1 MKKIK
6 QTIHAVTVLM
16 LIVGAVIGI
25 SFVMLGSNSAV
36 AEAAGNALP
45 ALNQKKMTVYTGKS
59 CMLQMINIDKGA
71 KVKWSASNKK
81 VISVKAD
88 GTRCTVTGKKK
99 GTATVTALYYGEKYT
114 AKITVVP
121 SVNLSENSMSL
132 TRGESFTLTLQGG
145 SSKAVWKASNKN
157 VKLSKENASAYRVT
171 GVKAG
176 TSTVSVKFGGKNY
189 KCKVTVKNPAPK
201 LSKAALTLKYGRNS
215 TVKLLNTEKT
225 VKWSVKDKNIVSVKA
240 NGNSCKIIP
249 QLLGNTYVYAK
260 CSGKTYKVKVKV
272 TSGSK
277 ARFAKSSYDVSLTRP
292 QVQLSVKANS
302 SPVVKWGIQ
311 DTKIA
316 AVSKSGKI
324 TAKTVGTTKIYAI
337 VDGKKIYTRLTVYA
351 GKKTDSILD
360 TKTDGKESQESVQT
374 DQDREQGQTEDVVHK
389 QTETGSGSQPSD
401 RDNGNIIAGETER
414 VSDPGI
420 TNENT
425 GNVSENGDSN
435 DTDPSENP
443 EPDASGYQDADDKE
457 NQITVGYTYDAAA
470 FPSSVTMEGG
480 WIKGCDIFSEDPDI
494 YFTVEGPN
502 PACVDLV
509 RTTDSC
515 TWGKYVSAV
524 IRGRIQGSC
533 VVVAHKGNGEI
544 IDTCKVKVTST
555 DTAYFKYVDWKKAV
569 QSQIWT
575 ADMSDFE
582 KVVASGQYL
591 LDHYDYVEDNS
602 GRYCFSDG
610 VGGDCCASADLVAD
624 FAKDMGLEAKVVY
637 ANEIFGGGWSPTH
650 TFAKVTFKDPVEW
663 EGEYYSVWVF
673 DATCPTADIRA
684 SWGWYGKVGMWI
696 VEM

>member
-6 QTIHAVTVLM
+6 QVVHAMTVLM
-16 LIVGAVIGI
+16 LIVGTVIGI
-25 SFVMLGSNSAV
+25 SFVMPGSNSAV

-99 GTATVTALYYGEKYT
+99 GTSIVTALYHGEKYT

-121 SVNLSENSMSL
+121 SVNLSEDSISL

-145 SSKAVWKASNKN
+145 NRKAVWKVSNKN

-189 KCKVTVKNPAPK
+189 KCKVTIKNPVPK
-201 LSKAALTLKYGRNS
+201 LSKNALTLKYGRNS

-225 VKWSVKDKNIVSVKA
+225 VKWSVKDKSIVSVKT

-249 QLLGNTYVYAK
+249 RLSGSTYVYAK

-272 TSGSK
+272 TSGSR

-292 QVQLSVKANS
+292 QVRLSVKANS
-302 SPVVKWGIQ
+302 YPVVKWGIQ

-337 VDGKKIYTRLTVYA
+337 VDGKRIYTSLTVNV
-351 GKKTDSILD
+351 GKKMDSTLD
-360 TKTDGKESQESVQT
+360 TWSDGKESQEPVQT
-374 DQDREQGQTEDVVHK
+374 GQDREQDQTEDIVHK
-389 QTETGSGSQPSD
+389 QTETGSGGQSSD
-401 RDNGNIIAGETER
+401 RNNGNIITGETER

-420 TNENT
+420 TNGNT

-443 EPDASGYQDADDKE
+443 EPDASGDQDADDKE
-457 NQITVGYTYDAAA
+457 NQITVGYTYDVAA

-502 PACVDLV
+502 PACVDIV

-591 LDHYDYVEDNS
+591 LDHYDYVEGNS

-610 VGGDCCASADLVAD
+610 VGGDCWASADLVAD
-624 FAKDMGLEAKVVY
+624 FAKDLGLEAKVVY

-650 TFAKVTFKDPVEW
+650 TFAKIIFKDPVEW
-663 EGEYYSVWVF
+663 EGKYYSVWVF

-684 SWGWYGKVGMWI
+684 SWGWYGKVAMWI
-696 VEM
+696 VKK